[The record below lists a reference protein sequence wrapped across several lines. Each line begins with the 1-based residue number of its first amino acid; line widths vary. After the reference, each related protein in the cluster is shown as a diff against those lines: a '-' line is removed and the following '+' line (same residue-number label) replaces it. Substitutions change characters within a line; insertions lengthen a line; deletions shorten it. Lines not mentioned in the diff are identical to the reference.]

1 MELKLIFAQ
10 REKKIIIHHDPFK
23 EGENF
28 YKWIKYFKHK
38 FLILNVKEEGLEK
51 KLIDC
56 MNKNNITSYFFLDQ
70 SFPF

>member
-10 REKKIIIHHDPFK
+10 REKIIIHHDPFK

-56 MNKNNITSYFFLDQ
+56 MKQKQHYELFF
-70 SFPF
+70 S